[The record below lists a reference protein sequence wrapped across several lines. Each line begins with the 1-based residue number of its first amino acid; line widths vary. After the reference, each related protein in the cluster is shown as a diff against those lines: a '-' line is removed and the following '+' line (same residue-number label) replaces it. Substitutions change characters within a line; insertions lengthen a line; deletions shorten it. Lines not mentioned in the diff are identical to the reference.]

1 MEFCIRLFGNHC
13 ECRKIKKELQILK
26 KRLSLILLNR
36 SKSIDHEICNFRET
50 PWNPKIDF
58 MGINRSEAVRIQKSE
73 ATPFKSL
80 SWSLQLVP
88 FNQPLTGLNSRR
100 ERHSPKYNVL
110 HLCVIHQA
118 MFRANMKIALN
129 VPYRFSKDRDVSPV
143 FSLKATCNSD
153 PEIGTIMFAGFS
165 ININETLEMDFVGF
179 NRSEKIKGVQQTYPG
194 DSQLSIFRDIQDSK
208 SIAEEILKFSDEIF
222 LSKNKK
228 FIDMSRLK
236 TISGVQQAYPRR
248 CRFRIS
254 RDISRNVVQ
263 LSYVLRWQRQL

>member
-1 MEFCIRLFGNHC
+1 MKFAIFEIHLGIQ
-13 ECRKIKKELQILK
+13 KWT
-26 KRLSLILLNR
+26 SWA
-36 SKSIDHEICNFRET
+36 SIDQKQLGLYHSDIHLVIVC
-50 PWNPKIDF
+50 
-58 MGINRSEAVRIQKSE
+58 QKSE

-118 MFRANMKIALN
+118 MFHANMKIALN
-129 VPYRFSKDRDVSPV
+129 VPYTFSKDRDVSPV

-194 DSQLSIFRDIQDSK
+194 GSQLSIFRDIARK
-208 SIAEEILKFSDEIF
+208 LG
-222 LSKNKK
+222 
-228 FIDMSRLK
+228 
-236 TISGVQQAYPRR
+236 SGPV
-248 CRFRIS
+248 
-254 RDISRNVVQ
+254 
-263 LSYVLRWQRQL
+263 